1 MTPQE
6 FDYIRD
12 LLKERS
18 GLVLGDEKRYLIESR
33 LTPVAREEG
42 MESLSDLVTGLKGA
56 GSEALR
62 TKVTQAMTI
71 NESFFFRDKTPFENF
86 KDIIVPA
93 MLASPRSTSRT
104 MRIWCAAASTGQ
116 EPYSLAIQ
124 IKELD
129 DQLRGWNIEIVATDL
144 SEEVLEKAKSGLYS
158 QFEVQRGLPI
168 QLMVK
173 YFKQTGSL
181 WQIDSSIRSMVKYQH
196 FNLLDDYTPLG
207 TFDVIF
213 CRNVLIYF
221 DPPTKSDMLGRM
233 ARRLRSDG
241 FLALGAAETVI
252 GISDDFMTVTGA
264 RGLYALQES
273 AGTAASPPARVS
285 AAATAATP
293 ISAVAQPVAPA
304 AAPATSSPAKPMA
317 SGPRPA
323 VAPAAAISASAR
335 PAPPVAAPA
344 ASTAPAP
351 AVRPAPLGSAPAL
364 RPAVSVAPAPQA
376 PAPQAPA
383 PAGGIASRPV

>member
-33 LTPVAREEG
+33 LMPVVREEG

-56 GSEALR
+56 QSEALR
-62 TKVTQAMTI
+62 AKITQAMTI

-93 MLASPRSTSRT
+93 ILATPRSASRS
-104 MRIWCAAASTGQ
+104 MRIWCAASSTGQ

-124 IKELD
+124 IKEMD
-129 DQLRGWNIEIVATDL
+129 DLFRGWNIEIVATDL

-168 QLMVK
+168 QLLVK

-181 WQIDSSIRSMVKYQH
+181 WQIDSSIRSMVKYRH
-196 FNLLDDYTPLG
+196 FNLLDDYTALG
-207 TFDVIF
+207 LFDIIF

-221 DPPTKSDMLGRM
+221 DSPTKTDMLARM
-233 ARRLRSDG
+233 SRRMRSDG
-241 FLALGAAETVI
+241 YLVLGAAETVI
-252 GISDDFMTVTGA
+252 GISDEFTTVSGA
-264 RGLYALQES
+264 RGWYVLQ
-273 AGTAASPPARVS
+273 AGTGTAALPPAS
-285 AAATAATP
+285 NATAA
-293 ISAVAQPVAPA
+293 PA
-304 AAPATSSPAKPMA
+304 AMATSAMANPMA
-317 SGPRPA
+317 S
-323 VAPAAAISASAR
+323 
-335 PAPPVAAPA
+335 VAAPA
-344 ASTAPAP
+344 APVGSKTPAP
-351 AVRPAPLGSAPAL
+351 ATAAPLASVATL
-364 RPAVSVAPAPQA
+364 RPAAPATPSQTTSA
-376 PAPQAPA
+376 F
-383 PAGGIASRPV
+383 AGRGAVGNGR